1 LGRTGSRG
9 AGINIKHGKGMS
21 CMAKKKENIKVEVV
35 FTEGYEKRFTEAY
48 LKVLEAREKRKFL
61 EPPEITRGR
70 AVNE

>member
-1 LGRTGSRG
+1 M
-9 AGINIKHGKGMS
+9 A
-21 CMAKKKENIKVEVV
+21 CMAKKKENIKLEVV

-70 AVNE
+70 AVNT